1 MNKIEKKTYSIT
13 TYGCDMNKSDSER
26 LASALESL
34 GYSLVKKNKVPDLL
48 VFNSCSVRQSAVD
61 RIYGQMGKFTSFKKK
76 NPDFRAAVTG
86 CILPKDRKK
95 LLKRFDFIFN
105 IKDLDKLALI
115 LKEPKKYYKLSK
127 EEIASFRVAARK
139 QDFEERSDEC
149 SSFRVAARKQ
159 DFKERSDECS
169 SFRVAARKQDFEE
182 RSDECSSF
190 RVAARKQDFEER
202 SDECSYFKIRPKYHN
217 KFSCLVPIS
226 FGCNRF
232 CTYCAVP
239 YTRGLEINR
248 PSKDI
253 LNEVKELIS
262 EGPKEIILLG
272 QTVSSWQDP
281 KDKNYVFVDLLKDL
295 EKLPGKFWIRF
306 NSPYV
311 LDFNDKLIDFL
322 AEAQKINNYL
332 NLPIQSGNNQILKKM
347 KREYSAGQYLKVLS
361 SLKDRVPDFSFSTDI
376 IVGFCGETEKQF
388 QDSFNVFKKISP
400 SMAYI
405 AKYSTRPGTVA
416 AKIFKDSVPLKIKKQ
431 RHAELTRLLRQTSK
445 SNLQKEVGRTLEVL
459 VNDYLPNKKECL
471 AKTRNFKAIRF
482 KGNKKLLGKFVKVKI
497 VKTREFELEGKLF
510 KN

>member
-139 QDFEERSDEC
+139 QDFE
-149 SSFRVAARKQ
+149 
-159 DFKERSDECS
+159 ERSDECS

>member
-1 MNKIEKKTYSIT
+1 M
-13 TYGCDMNKSDSER
+13 
-26 LASALESL
+26 
-34 GYSLVKKNKVPDLL
+34 
-48 VFNSCSVRQSAVD
+48 
-61 RIYGQMGKFTSFKKK
+61 
-76 NPDFRAAVTG
+76 
-86 CILPKDRKK
+86 
-95 LLKRFDFIFN
+95 
-105 IKDLDKLALI
+105 
-115 LKEPKKYYKLSK
+115 
-127 EEIASFRVAARK
+127 
-139 QDFEERSDEC
+139 
-149 SSFRVAARKQ
+149 
-159 DFKERSDECS
+159 
-169 SFRVAARKQDFEE
+169 
-182 RSDECSSF
+182 
-190 RVAARKQDFEER
+190 
-202 SDECSYFKIRPKYHN
+202 
-217 KFSCLVPIS
+217 PIS

>member
-127 EEIASFRVAARK
+127 EEIA
-139 QDFEERSDEC
+139 
-149 SSFRVAARKQ
+149 
-159 DFKERSDECS
+159 
-169 SFRVAARKQDFEE
+169 
-182 RSDECSSF
+182 SF

>member
-127 EEIASFRVAARK
+127 EEIA
-139 QDFEERSDEC
+139 
-149 SSFRVAARKQ
+149 
-159 DFKERSDECS
+159 